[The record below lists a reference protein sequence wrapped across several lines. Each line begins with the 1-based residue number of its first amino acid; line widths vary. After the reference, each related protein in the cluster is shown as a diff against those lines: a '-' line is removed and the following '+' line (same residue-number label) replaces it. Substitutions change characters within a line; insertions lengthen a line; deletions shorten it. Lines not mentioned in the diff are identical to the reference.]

1 MYDVEIVLLGAVIG
15 AGGLL
20 VLGVLAAGVAV
31 LLCVIVEVVQLGLF
45 DLGGGLRR
53 LLEDKRWMR
62 LLRVLGLVAIL
73 EHATFFIPVLDEV
86 SCVRLSPLVERGL
99 AILASIAIL
108 FTSFNPG
115 AVDAS

>member
-53 LLEDKRWMR
+53 LLEDKR
-62 LLRVLGLVAIL
+62 
-73 EHATFFIPVLDEV
+73 
-86 SCVRLSPLVERGL
+86 
-99 AILASIAIL
+99 
-108 FTSFNPG
+108 
-115 AVDAS
+115 